1 MTIEHLE
8 NLRSLHYFPAISD
21 GVHTW
26 SFIGRRRL
34 FGSSAT
40 SRLFCHTLPFLRYHM
55 MKFDDRWMRFGEY
68 VAHVGQLCTVP
79 SHYLADYLD
88 WFYRIS
94 HPFMTPAQSGDPSR
108 VLLVQEEEQFVEP
121 HMYDQLMAATAPNEA
136 DIDQHDLRHAVVIFC
151 VFVCFFWYF
160 YYLVSNYCHFCFISL
175 ARMTLQ

>member
-1 MTIEHLE
+1 
-8 NLRSLHYFPAISD
+8 
-21 GVHTW
+21 
-26 SFIGRRRL
+26 
-34 FGSSAT
+34 
-40 SRLFCHTLPFLRYHM
+40 M

-121 HMYDQLMAATAPNEA
+121 HMYDQLMAATTPNEA

-175 ARMTLQ
+175 ASMTLQQLLIGWTGC